1 MATNKNAMARYR
13 ALDKCFSSRTRKYYM
28 NDLIEACRMALER
41 QNGDSG
47 SKGAEGVQRRQI
59 FDDMNDME
67 LMYGVIIDRIQDG
80 HKKYYRYAVGSKTM
94 AESGPSQ
101 EEMDC
106 ILEAAAIMKRFESV
120 PQFDWLDDL
129 EKKLY
134 TTSKLGSETQKAV
147 SFQHNQYLT
156 GIDKWYKPIFEAIV
170 AKKVIEINYHP
181 FGKDVRTVVV
191 SPYHLKQYNNRWF
204 LVAKRKDFDK
214 MSNYAIDRIEGIKE
228 TTRTFE
234 PLDNDF
240 DFEEFFSDVVGVSV
254 VEGAPVE
261 NVILHV
267 TDQAWNYITTKPLHE
282 SQSVL
287 NSKQADGKWEVRLKV
302 QDNYELRSLLR
313 SFGDSVE
320 VMAPVTLRQEMKEMA
335 QRVLQMYKD

>member
-106 ILEAAAIMKRFESV
+106 ILEAAAS
-120 PQFDWLDDL
+120 
-129 EKKLY
+129 
-134 TTSKLGSETQKAV
+134 
-147 SFQHNQYLT
+147 
-156 GIDKWYKPIFEAIV
+156 
-170 AKKVIEINYHP
+170 
-181 FGKDVRTVVV
+181 
-191 SPYHLKQYNNRWF
+191 
-204 LVAKRKDFDK
+204 
-214 MSNYAIDRIEGIKE
+214 
-228 TTRTFE
+228 
-234 PLDNDF
+234 
-240 DFEEFFSDVVGVSV
+240 
-254 VEGAPVE
+254 
-261 NVILHV
+261 
-267 TDQAWNYITTKPLHE
+267 
-282 SQSVL
+282 
-287 NSKQADGKWEVRLKV
+287 
-302 QDNYELRSLLR
+302 
-313 SFGDSVE
+313 
-320 VMAPVTLRQEMKEMA
+320 
-335 QRVLQMYKD
+335 

>member
-47 SKGAEGVQRRQI
+47 SIGAEGVQRRQI
-59 FDDMNDME
+59 YDDMNDME

-106 ILEAAAIMKRFESV
+106 ILEAAAIMKRFEGV

-181 FGKDVRTVVV
+181 FGKDVRTVVA
-191 SPYHLKQYNNRWF
+191 SPYHLKQYYNRWF
-204 LVAKRKDFDK
+204 LVAKR
-214 MSNYAIDRIEGIKE
+214 
-228 TTRTFE
+228 
-234 PLDNDF
+234 
-240 DFEEFFSDVVGVSV
+240 
-254 VEGAPVE
+254 
-261 NVILHV
+261 
-267 TDQAWNYITTKPLHE
+267 
-282 SQSVL
+282 
-287 NSKQADGKWEVRLKV
+287 
-302 QDNYELRSLLR
+302 
-313 SFGDSVE
+313 
-320 VMAPVTLRQEMKEMA
+320 
-335 QRVLQMYKD
+335 

>member
-1 MATNKNAMARYR
+1 
-13 ALDKCFSSRTRKYYM
+13 
-28 NDLIEACRMALER
+28 
-41 QNGDSG
+41 
-47 SKGAEGVQRRQI
+47 
-59 FDDMNDME
+59 MNDME

-106 ILEAAAIMKRFESV
+106 ILEAAAIMKRFEGV

-335 QRVLQMYKD
+335 QRVFQMYKD

>member
-1 MATNKNAMARYR
+1 
-13 ALDKCFSSRTRKYYM
+13 
-28 NDLIEACRMALER
+28 
-41 QNGDSG
+41 
-47 SKGAEGVQRRQI
+47 
-59 FDDMNDME
+59 MNDME
-67 LMYGVIIDRIQDG
+67 LMYGVTIDRIQDG
-80 HKKYYRYAVGSKTM
+80 HKKYYRYAVDSKTM
-94 AESGPSQ
+94 AEAGPSQ

-106 ILEAAAIMKRFESV
+106 ILEAAAIMKRFEGI

-134 TTSKLGSETQKAV
+134 TTSKLGSASQKAV

-170 AKKVIEINYHP
+170 AKKVIEISYHP

-204 LVAKRKDFDK
+204 LIAKRKDFDK
-214 MSNYAIDRIEGIKE
+214 MSNYAIDRIKEIKE
-228 TTRTFE
+228 TTKVFE
-234 PLDNDF
+234 PLNDDF

-254 VEGAPVE
+254 LEGAPVE
-261 NVILHV
+261 IVILHV
-267 TDQAWNYITTKPLHE
+267 TDKAWNYITTKPLHE

-287 NSKQADGKWEVRLKV
+287 NSKQADGKWVRLKV

-320 VMAPVTLRQEMKEMA
+320 VIAPATLRQEMKEMA
-335 QRVLQMYKD
+335 RRVFQMYND

>member
-1 MATNKNAMARYR
+1 
-13 ALDKCFSSRTRKYYM
+13 
-28 NDLIEACRMALER
+28 
-41 QNGDSG
+41 
-47 SKGAEGVQRRQI
+47 
-59 FDDMNDME
+59 
-67 LMYGVIIDRIQDG
+67 
-80 HKKYYRYAVGSKTM
+80 
-94 AESGPSQ
+94 
-101 EEMDC
+101 
-106 ILEAAAIMKRFESV
+106 MKRFEGI

-134 TTSKLGSETQKAV
+134 TTSKLGSATQKAV

-170 AKKVIEINYHP
+170 AKKVIEISYHP

-204 LVAKRKDFDK
+204 LIAKRKDFDK
-214 MSNYAIDRIEGIKE
+214 MSNYAIDRIKEIKE
-228 TTRTFE
+228 TTKVFE
-234 PLDNDF
+234 PLDDDF

-254 VEGAPVE
+254 LEGAPVE

-267 TDQAWNYITTKPLHE
+267 TDKAWNYITTKPLHE

-320 VMAPVTLRQEMKEMA
+320 VIAPATLRQEMKEMA
-335 QRVLQMYKD
+335 RRVFQMYND

>member
-1 MATNKNAMARYR
+1 
-13 ALDKCFSSRTRKYYM
+13 
-28 NDLIEACRMALER
+28 
-41 QNGDSG
+41 
-47 SKGAEGVQRRQI
+47 
-59 FDDMNDME
+59 
-67 LMYGVIIDRIQDG
+67 
-80 HKKYYRYAVGSKTM
+80 M
-94 AESGPSQ
+94 AEASPSQ

-106 ILEAAAIMKRFESV
+106 ILEAAAIMKRFEGI

-134 TTSKLGSETQKAV
+134 TTSKLGSATQKAV

-170 AKKVIEINYHP
+170 AKKVIEISYHP

-204 LVAKRKDFDK
+204 LIAKRKDFDK
-214 MSNYAIDRIEGIKE
+214 MSNYAIDRIKEIKE
-228 TTRTFE
+228 TTKVFE
-234 PLDNDF
+234 PLDDDF

-254 VEGAPVE
+254 LEGAPVE

-267 TDQAWNYITTKPLHE
+267 TDKAWNYITTKPLHE

-320 VMAPVTLRQEMKEMA
+320 VIAPATLRQEMKEMA
-335 QRVLQMYKD
+335 RRVFQMYND

>member
-1 MATNKNAMARYR
+1 
-13 ALDKCFSSRTRKYYM
+13 M

-67 LMYGVIIDRIQDG
+67 LMYGVTIDRIQDG
-80 HKKYYRYAVGSKTM
+80 HKKYYRYAV
-94 AESGPSQ
+94 
-101 EEMDC
+101 DC
-106 ILEAAAIMKRFESV
+106 ILEAAAIMKRFEGI

-134 TTSKLGSETQKAV
+134 TTSKLGSATLKAV

-170 AKKVIEINYHP
+170 AKKVIEISYHP
-181 FGKDVRTVVV
+181 FGKDVKTVVV

-204 LVAKRKDFDK
+204 LIAKRKDFDK
-214 MSNYAIDRIEGIKE
+214 MSNYAIDRIKEIKE
-228 TTRTFE
+228 TTKVFE
-234 PLDNDF
+234 PLDDDF

-254 VEGAPVE
+254 LEGAPVE

-267 TDQAWNYITTKPLHE
+267 TDKAWNYITTKPLHE

-287 NSKQADGKWEVRLKV
+287 NSKQTDGKWEVRLKV

-320 VMAPVTLRQEMKEMA
+320 VIAPATLRQEMKEMA
-335 QRVLQMYKD
+335 RRVFQMYND